1 MIRSAV
7 PSDAKAIAQVHIHS
21 WQQAYSD
28 LMPREYLASLDRTL
42 AQRTSY
48 WLNAIESGD
57 STLLVAERDKQVIGW
72 ISVGASRD
80 PDAVACN
87 TGEVMALY
95 VLEAHWQTGIGRALW
110 QAGVQRL
117 IEQGHSRLTL
127 WVLVLNNRA
136 IGFYRKA
143 GWVEEIGTKRNLV
156 RGGVTLEEVR
166 YECPITR

>member
-21 WQQAYSD
+21 WQQAYPD
-28 LMPREYLASLDRTL
+28 LMPREYLASLDQTL

-80 PDAVACN
+80 PDAAAN
-87 TGEVMALY
+87 NAGEVMALY
-95 VLEAHWQTGIGRALW
+95 VLQAHWHTGIGPALW
-110 QAGVQRL
+110 HAGLQSL
-117 IEQGHSRLTL
+117 IEQGHCRLTL
-127 WVLVLNNRA
+127 WVLLRNDRA
-136 IGFYRKA
+136 IRFYRKA
-143 GWVEEIGTKRNLV
+143 GWVEETGTRRTLA

-166 YECPITR
+166 YGCPIIC

>member
-28 LMPREYLASLDRTL
+28 LMPREYLASLDQTL

-80 PDAVACN
+80 PDAAACN
-87 TGEVMALY
+87 AGEVMALY

>member
-1 MIRSAV
+1 MIRSAT
-7 PSDAKAIAQVHIHS
+7 PSDAMAIAQVHIRS
-21 WQQAYSD
+21 WQHAYRD
-28 LMPREYLASLDRTL
+28 LMPKEYLDSLDRTL
-42 AQRTSY
+42 HQRALY
-48 WLNAIESGD
+48 WANAIQAGD
-57 STLLVAERDKQVIGW
+57 STLLVAELDKQIIGW

-117 IEQGHSRLTL
+117 IEHGHSRLTL